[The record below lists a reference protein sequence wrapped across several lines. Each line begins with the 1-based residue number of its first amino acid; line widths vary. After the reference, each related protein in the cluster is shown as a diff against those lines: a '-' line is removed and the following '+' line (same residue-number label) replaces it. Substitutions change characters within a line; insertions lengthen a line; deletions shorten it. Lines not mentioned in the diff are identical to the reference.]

1 MKKILAMLLALALVF
16 ALVACGGTATPSTT
30 PTPTP
35 TPTEDNPT
43 PEATPDDGDTDP
55 VETPE
60 ATPDTGAALK
70 IVIVT
75 SGSTVDDGSF
85 NQDNYNGILAFI
97 GKNPNSTVTP
107 VQSADIAESMNDVE
121 SVVADYDVIVLPGF
135 QFSAVSQVAL
145 DNPEKFFILIDSD
158 PVPVGDQTTF
168 DNIYAITFKEQ
179 ESGFFAGIAAALE
192 TVTGKVAVVNG
203 IAYPSNVN
211 YQFGFEAGVAYA
223 NNHLGATAEVVEI
236 ASRAGTDV
244 TGADVGG
251 NYIGDFGDEAT
262 GKVVG
267 NELIA
272 NFVDVIFVA
281 AGNAGNGVFTAAKE
295 INSTNGENNVKVIGC
310 DVDQFDDGVY
320 AGGNIMITSALKVM
334 SINVTRALDNIAAGT
349 FVGGNY
355 LLGADTDSTGY
366 VGLAGRHQMSPD
378 TLTAVKDAYNLMK
391 SGAIVPPGNFTGD
404 ITVES
409 FPGLDSQM
417 ATLLD

>member
-16 ALVACGGTATPSTT
+16 ALVACGGDTT
-30 PTPTP
+30 TQVSDTS
-35 TPTEDNPT
+35 PT
-43 PEATPDDGDTDP
+43 PETNDADTATDDTPDEEGTETVDNTP
-55 VETPE
+55 VEVTPP
-60 ATPDTGAALK
+60 ATGAALK

-97 GKNPNSTVTP
+97 ANNPDSAVTP
-107 VQSADIAESMNDVE
+107 VQSADIADSMNDVE
-121 SVVADYDVIVLPGF
+121 SVIADYDVIVLPGF
-135 QFSAVSQVAL
+135 QFSAVSSLAL
-145 DNPEKFFILIDSD
+145 ENPDKFFILIDTD
-158 PVPVGDQTTF
+158 PVEVDGQNTF
-168 DNIYAITFKEQ
+168 DNIFAMTFKEQ

-211 YQFGFEAGVAYA
+211 YQYGFEAGVAYA
-223 NNHLGATAEVVEI
+223 NNHLGTATEVIEI

-244 TGADVGG
+244 TGTVVGG
-251 NYIGDFGDEAT
+251 NYIGDFGDEAG

-272 NFVDVIFVA
+272 LGVDIIFVA
-281 AGNAGNGVFTAAKE
+281 AGNAGNGTFTAVKE
-295 INSTNGENNVKVIGC
+295 TNSTNGDNAIRVIGC

-320 AGGNIMITSALKVM
+320 AGGNIMITSGLKVM
-334 SINVTRALDNIAAGT
+334 SINVERALNNIANST

-366 VGLAGRHQMSPD
+366 VGLAGRHQMSD
-378 TLTAVKDAYNLMK
+378 ATLAAVQAAYELVK
-391 SGAIVPPGNFTGD
+391 SGAIVPPGNFTAE
-404 ITVES
+404 TVES
-409 FPGLDSQM
+409 FPGLD
-417 ATLLD
+417 

>member
-1 MKKILAMLLALALVF
+1 MKKILAMLLVMTLVF
-16 ALVACGGTATPSTT
+16 VLVACGVKPSNNPPADTAAP
-30 PTPTP
+30 
-35 TPTEDNPT
+35 
-43 PEATPDDGDTDP
+43 P
-55 VETPE
+55 VSPNEE
-60 ATPDTGAALK
+60 GAALK

-97 GKNPNSTVTP
+97 ANNPSTTVTP
-107 VQSADIAESMNDVE
+107 VQSADIAQSMVDVE
-121 SVVADYDVIVLPGF
+121 SVVADYDVIVLPGY
-135 QFSAVSQVAL
+135 QFSEVSQIAL
-145 DNPEKFFILIDSD
+145 DNPEKFFILIDTD
-158 PVPVGDQTTF
+158 PAPVGDQTVF
-168 DNIYAITFKEQ
+168 DNIYAMTFKEQ
-179 ESGFFAGIAAALE
+179 ESGFFAGVAAALE
-192 TVTGKVAVVNG
+192 TATGKVAVVNG
-203 IAYPSNVN
+203 IAFPSNVN

-223 NNHLGATAEVVEI
+223 NNHLGTTVEVIEI

-272 NFVDVIFVA
+272 QGVDIIFVA

-295 INSTNGENNVKVIGC
+295 TNSTNGNNAIKVIGC

-320 AGGNIMITSALKVM
+320 AGGNIMLTSGLKVM
-334 SINVTRALDNIAAGT
+334 SINVTRALENIKNGT

-355 LLGADTDSTGY
+355 LLGADTDSTGF
-366 VGLAGRHQMSPD
+366 VGAAGRHQMSD
-378 TLTAVKDAYNLMK
+378 ATLTAVQAAYEAAK
-391 SGAIVPPGNFTGD
+391 SGTIVPPGNFTGD

-409 FPGLDSQM
+409 FPGLN
-417 ATLLD
+417 

>member
-1 MKKILAMLLALALVF
+1 MKKILAMLLALTLVF
-16 ALVACGGTATPSTT
+16 ALVACGTKTPAPSATPPADSAAPVET
-30 PTPTP
+30 PDEGVT
-35 TPTEDNPT
+35 T
-43 PEATPDDGDTDP
+43 PEATP
-55 VETPE
+55 E
-60 ATPDTGAALK
+60 ATPETGAALK

-97 GKNPNSTVTP
+97 ANNPNSSVTP
-107 VQSADIAESMNDVE
+107 VQSADIADSMNDVE
-121 SVVADYDVIVLPGF
+121 SVIADYDVIVLPGF
-135 QFSAVSQVAL
+135 QFAAVSQLAL
-145 DNPEKFFILIDSD
+145 DNPDKFFILIDTD
-158 PVPVGDQTTF
+158 PAPVGDQTAF
-168 DNIYAITFKEQ
+168 DNIYAMTFKEQ
-179 ESGFFAGIAAALE
+179 ESGFFAGITAALE
-192 TVTGKVAVVNG
+192 TETGNVAVVNG

-223 NNHLGATAEVVEI
+223 NKHLGASAEVIEM

-295 INSTNGENNVKVIGC
+295 TNSTNGNNAIKVIGC

-334 SINVTRALDNIAAGT
+334 SINVTRALNNIADGT
-349 FVGGNY
+349 FAGGNY

-366 VGLAGRHQMSPD
+366 VGLAGRHQMSD
-378 TLTAVKDAYNLMK
+378 ATLAAVQAAYELMK
-391 SGAIVPPGNFTGD
+391 AGTIVPPGNFTAG
-404 ITVES
+404 ITVED
-409 FPGLDSQM
+409 FPGLN
-417 ATLLD
+417 